1 MRQREKEEREREKKE
16 RERERRE
23 WQAEKEERERER
35 ELERHER
42 AREREERHREREERE
57 QERQREREERERWCR
72 KWVDERP
79 RGRQGKEKKRENG
92 GGSLVERALEDMLDN
107 KSFKVGGS
115 KLGASFLGEATLSV
129 VKKVI
134 VETVTKTKVTKLHCM
149 MKVSEVLKWLCLV
162 NQLCEGDMETY
173 RTLVF
178 SQAAGEKAF
187 LVREEL
193 QAQPQNK
200 EPLNAVLKGMFGV
213 KWRKALRKEWRDMAG
228 RTDGRE
234 LWAEVQMVG
243 STLGEMLEQ
252 QKRKFFEVLLE
263 EVQAQLVSWYL
274 GEEAVLKLDWKDK
287 MLLEVAF
294 LWKSG
299 KPTLSVLE
307 QPPLGLPRPAAG
319 QPPAHFHQQM
329 SFQPPANFHPFGQ
342 FYPHGPYQP
351 NGAFQQWR
359 GGQGAF
365 WGNPCENFHAG
376 GNQGPPAAGGV
387 VGGNQAPPA
396 NGGANERNQA
406 PPATGGA
413 SARNQAPPATGGA
426 ATGDQAPQGGKGNA
440 GVSGDHPLCTFCK
453 SRQHRTEN
461 CILNPQS
468 RGYMHH
474 MWHEGPSSKT
484 VQQHVLADE

>member
-1 MRQREKEEREREKKE
+1 M
-16 RERERRE
+16 
-23 WQAEKEERERER
+23 
-35 ELERHER
+35 ERHER

-57 QERQREREERERWCR
+57 QERQREREERERWSR

-115 KLGASFLGEATLSV
+115 KLGASFLGEATSLV

-134 VETVTKTKVTKLHCM
+134 VETVTKTKATKLHCA
-149 MKVSEVLKWLCLV
+149 MKVSEVLKWLRLV

-178 SQAAGEKAF
+178 LQAAGEKAF

-200 EPLNAVLKGMFGV
+200 EPLNAVLKGVFGV
-213 KWRKALRKEWRDMAG
+213 KWQKALRKEWRDMAG

-243 STLGEMLEQ
+243 STLGETLEQ
-252 QKRKFFEVLLE
+252 QKRKFFKVLPE
-263 EVQAQLVSWYL
+263 EVQAQLMSRYL
-274 GEEAVLKLDWKDK
+274 GEEAVLKLDWEDK

-299 KPTLSVLE
+299 KPTLLVPE
-307 QPPLGLPRPAAG
+307 QPPLGPPRPAAG

-329 SFQPPANFHPFGQ
+329 SFQPPVNFHPFGQ
-342 FYPHGPYQP
+342 FYPLLWAEAEQSYNLTALSWEGLWERLERVEESYGLEVRRAMAKFDKGKGGRG
-351 NGAFQQWR
+351 NGGTCPLPPEAESEGGRGR
-359 GGQGAF
+359 GGGE
-365 WGNPCENFHAG
+365 G
-376 GNQGPPAAGGV
+376 
-387 VGGNQAPPA
+387 
-396 NGGANERNQA
+396 
-406 PPATGGA
+406 
-413 SARNQAPPATGGA
+413 
-426 ATGDQAPQGGKGNA
+426 QGGEA
-440 GVSGDHPLCTFCK
+440 GARELATLHQLQVPIHQTTVSSVGCRATLRTSVLMQRQRSIRKRTVRCNK
-453 SRQHRTEN
+453 SA
-461 CILNPQS
+461 IFALP
-468 RGYMHH
+468 RGM
-474 MWHEGPSSKT
+474 
-484 VQQHVLADE
+484 

>member
-1 MRQREKEEREREKKE
+1 M
-16 RERERRE
+16 
-23 WQAEKEERERER
+23 
-35 ELERHER
+35 
-42 AREREERHREREERE
+42 
-57 QERQREREERERWCR
+57 
-72 KWVDERP
+72 
-79 RGRQGKEKKRENG
+79 
-92 GGSLVERALEDMLDN
+92 
-107 KSFKVGGS
+107 
-115 KLGASFLGEATLSV
+115 
-129 VKKVI
+129 
-134 VETVTKTKVTKLHCM
+134 
-149 MKVSEVLKWLCLV
+149 
-162 NQLCEGDMETY
+162 
-173 RTLVF
+173 
-178 SQAAGEKAF
+178 
-187 LVREEL
+187 REEL

-213 KWRKALRKEWRDMAG
+213 KWQKALRKEWRDMAG
-228 RTDGRE
+228 WTDGRE

-243 STLGEMLEQ
+243 STLGETLEQ
-252 QKRKFFEVLLE
+252 QKRKFFEVLPE
-263 EVQAQLVSWYL
+263 EVQVQLVLRYL
-274 GEEAVLKLDWKDK
+274 GEEAVLKLDWEDK

-307 QPPLGLPRPAAG
+307 QPPLRPPRPAAG

-351 NGAFQQWR
+351 NGAFQQWQ

-365 WGNPCENFHAG
+365 RGNPCENFHAG

-440 GVSGDHPLCTFCK
+440 GVSGDHPPCTFCK
-453 SRQHRTEN
+453 SRQHWTKN

-474 MWHEGPSSKT
+474 MVCFSCGMRGHPARLCNNMFRQMNKGGNSGYPVRICELSAEEKEKKDKRIQIPMEVGGLVVDVWYDTGAERSHCTVRWALRHGLRWVKRVGIAVTQSRKEVAIRGEAVMKFKYAGRVYMQKWLVLVGEQDFAAISEEDGRKLGIYVTGIAPLHSGVGSGVVDDREWLEEGEEGLGKEVRLSEEQLKII
-484 VQQHVLADE
+484 DEIVGGR